1 MTDAHEQDPDVVVT
15 HPNRDSAA
23 AKGTRA
29 TVMLVQLA
37 SAVLLFVIT
46 IGSMGAQAG
55 ALPLQIAIGLL
66 FLYFAYAVANWRSG
80 ILPVAAGTAVV
91 SGIFAA
97 VTVSG
102 WFGRGGQGYDDP
114 PLPESVI
121 GVLVF
126 AFAVLQLVNT
136 VVCLKGFQQQWQVEL
151 EVPRH
156 EARGG
161 SAGRPAVA

>member
-1 MTDAHEQDPDVVVT
+1 MSIARDQDPDVVVT

-29 TVMLVQLA
+29 AVILVLVA

-46 IGSMGAQAG
+46 VGSAGAQAG

-66 FLYFAYAVANWRSG
+66 FLLFAYLVIQWRSG
-80 ILPVAAGTAVV
+80 VLPIAAGVALL

-102 WFGRGGQGYDDP
+102 WFNRGGSGYEQP

-126 AFAVLQLVNT
+126 AFAVLQLVS
-136 VVCLKGFQQQWQVEL
+136 VVLCMRGFTQQWQVEL
-151 EVPRH
+151 EVPRN
-156 EARGG
+156 EVRDRDRAR
-161 SAGRPAVA
+161 SAVA